1 MNSHHENKP
10 SIWSPGWLDYI
21 SVFWKLQYCIACSK
35 KPVLHSAFLET
46 YFARFHK
53 NFLVYVKR
61 VDCLWT
67 PGAETNV
74 TLYCLRTILSHKKW
88 LQRGWVQRSKL
99 SQNFE
104 NGGWRDL
111 RFMSSYNKWVHLP
124 GFVDILRRKS
134 LLCSSGSLSISAI
147 VLLLREGSM
156 RLEWVSVHLLLKF
169 WQHEIVGPQTDSMAL
184 TL

>member
-111 RFMSSYNKWVHLP
+111 RFMASYNKWVHLP

-134 LLCSSGSLSISAI
+134 LLCSSGKYQSDRATGPWRVYETWIGECRF
-147 VLLLREGSM
+147 VLKICQPTNVGS
-156 RLEWVSVHLLLKF
+156 W
-169 WQHEIVGPQTDSMAL
+169 TDSMAL
-184 TL
+184 AL